1 MKTKELKKRILK
13 ENKECLKMFKV
24 LEKKLRNINKICKN
38 QEYEVSGYILQ
49 EFDYNNSLMEL
60 LRDAATKEDVDYS
73 FIE

>member
-49 EFDYNNSLMEL
+49 KKMWIIVL
-60 LRDAATKEDVDYS
+60 LSNPYKITNK
-73 FIE
+73 